1 MGMTEGQRSPSL
13 ALVELADGDREIRAM
28 GLTNCE
34 IFEEQTGAVLFF
46 E

>member
-1 MGMTEGQRSPSL
+1 M
-13 ALVELADGDREIRAM
+13 ELADGDREIRAM